1 VYARLNINMKCE
13 YGCNNEAKFLTKQGR
28 NICCKSSTQCPVNR
42 AKNSNGLKQCYA
54 TNQRS
59 TVFATSH
66 EAGNLARANSILTKQ
81 REQVQRFINGESNTL
96 ANSAIKRLLL
106 REYYVEDKCIE
117 CGNNEWRGKK
127 LNLELDHIDGDNF
140 NNSLENLR
148 LLCPNCHSI
157 TDSYCGK
164 NKNTGKIKVSDEIL
178 LAALKKEPNIRQA
191 LISVR
196 LSPKGGNY
204 TRAVKLLNREH

>member
-1 VYARLNINMKCE
+1 MKCE
-13 YGCNNEAKFLTKQGR
+13 YGCNNEAKFVTKQGK

-42 AKNSNGLKQCYA
+42 AKNSKGLKQCYA

-59 TVFATSH
+59 TVF
-66 EAGNLARANSILTKQ
+66 GNIEIGDIARANSIIANQRKQ
-81 REQVQRFINGESNTL
+81 MLRFINGESNTL
-96 ANSAIKRLLL
+96 SNSAIKRLLL
-106 REYYVEDKCIE
+106 RENYVEDKCIE
-117 CGNNEWRGKK
+117 CGNSEWMGKK

-140 NNSLENLR
+140 NNSFQNLR

-164 NKNTGKIKVSDEIL
+164 NKNTGKMKVSDESL
-178 LAALKKEPNIRQA
+178 LTALKKEPNIRQA
-191 LISVR
+191 LISVK

-204 TRAVKLLNREH
+204 TRAIKLLNKIQ

>member
-1 VYARLNINMKCE
+1 MKCE
-13 YGCNNEAKFLTKQGR
+13 YGCSNEAKFLTKQGK

-59 TVFATSH
+59 TVF
-66 EAGNLARANSILTKQ
+66 GNADIGDAARANSIIRKQ
-81 REQVQRFINGESNTL
+81 REQVERFLNGESNTL
-96 ANSAIKRLLL
+96 SNHSLKKLLL
-106 REYYVEDKCIE
+106 REYFMEDKCLE

-148 LLCPNCHSI
+148 LLCPNCHST

-164 NKNTGKIKVSDEIL
+164 NKNTGKNKVSDENL

-204 TRAVKLLNREH
+204 TRAVKLLNKEHQYNNKVS